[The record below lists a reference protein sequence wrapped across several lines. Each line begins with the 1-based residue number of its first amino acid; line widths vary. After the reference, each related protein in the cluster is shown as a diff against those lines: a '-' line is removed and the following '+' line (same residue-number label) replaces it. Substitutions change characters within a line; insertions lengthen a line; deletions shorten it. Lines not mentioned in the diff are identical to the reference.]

1 LAEENF
7 AIICLM
13 LPNNP
18 PSRKGKSKMVRLPK
32 WLTVA
37 DSQGR
42 FTPSKG
48 EQLTH
53 RITTVQKTVQIFKI
67 IPTPRDERTG

>member
-1 LAEENF
+1 
-7 AIICLM
+7 
-13 LPNNP
+13 
-18 PSRKGKSKMVRLPK
+18 MVRLPK